1 MDSCIFCKIIE
12 GSIPAKRVFEDA
24 LVVAI
29 EDIAPVA
36 PVHLLIIPR
45 RHFVNALDMEIDDI
59 GVVGHIFKVAAELAR
74 ERGIA
79 EKGFRIVSNNNADA
93 GQSVFHAHFHLIG
106 GRHLSWPPG

>member
-12 GSIPAKRVFEDA
+12 GTIPAKKVFEDDQ
-24 LVVAI
+24 VVAI

-45 RHFVNALDMEIDDI
+45 RHFVNALDMESDDI

-74 ERGIA
+74 KRGIA